1 MRAKERQERGVRQVQ
16 LLLPEDQHR
25 RLKVH
30 AALNGVTI
38 GDLLISRIM
47 DIIDPMQAEEACVLA
62 EPN

>member
-1 MRAKERQERGVRQVQ
+1 MRKKERLERGVRQVQ

-30 AALNGVTI
+30 AALNGMTI
-38 GDLLISRIM
+38 GEVLISRLI
-47 DIIDPMQAEEACVLA
+47 DIIDPMGAEDARAMA

>member
-16 LLLPEDQHR
+16 LLLPEAQHR

-30 AALNGVTI
+30 AAMNGITI
-38 GDLLISRIM
+38 GDVLISRIL
-47 DIIDPMQAEEACVLA
+47 DIVDPMAAEDIHAMA

>member
-16 LLLPEDQHR
+16 LLLPEAQHR

-30 AALNGVTI
+30 AAMNGITI

-47 DIIDPMQAEEACVLA
+47 DIIDPMAAEDIHAMA
-62 EPN
+62 EHR

>member
-1 MRAKERQERGVRQVQ
+1 MRAKERIERGVRQVQ

-30 AALNGVTI
+30 AAANGATI
-38 GDLLISRIM
+38 TDLLKSRIL
-47 DIIDPMQAEEACVLA
+47 DIIDPMAFEDVHAMA

>member
-30 AALNGVTI
+30 AVLNDLTMTE
-38 GDLLISRIM
+38 LLISRIQ
-47 DIIDPMQAEEACVLA
+47 DIIDPLA
-62 EPN
+62 EDIHAPAVY